1 MNLLYQNDKR
11 SVQMVEENDE
21 KIEKKIEITSIN
33 LIDNLDLIN
42 CYSLLFDRY

>member
-1 MNLLYQNDKR
+1 
-11 SVQMVEENDE
+11 MVEENDE